1 MLTAYCLL
9 STFSPAPIKKKK
21 KKFWAMIPILLFE
34 VFQNPLH

>member
-9 STFSPAPIKKKK
+9 STFSPAPIKKK